1 VCVRVPSV
9 GCVAEWLTDKP
20 VNCVWSSRDVV
31 VTARAPSRTCCPL
44 MVVTVACQR
53 DAIYYSAPDRG
64 ARSIVMSVS
73 VCLSLSLCLRVCLSV
88 HDHIS
93 RTTRRS
99 SLIFLCMLPVV
110 GPLWR
115 LSDTLRISGFVD
127 DVIFAQKQ
135 TGCSTSPPG

>member
-1 VCVRVPSV
+1 MFEVGVTEGPTSGGGGWDNCPVCVCVRVPSV

-20 VNCVWSSRDVV
+20 VNCVWSSRNVV

-64 ARSIVMSVS
+64 ARSTVMSVS

-110 GPLWR
+110 GPL
-115 LSDTLRISGFVD
+115 
-127 DVIFAQKQ
+127 
-135 TGCSTSPPG
+135 

>member
-1 VCVRVPSV
+1 VSQRGRHPGGMGQLPSLCVCVRVPSV

-99 SLIFLCMLPVV
+99 SSFFVHVTCGRP
-110 GPLWR
+110 PL
-115 LSDTLRISGFVD
+115 T
-127 DVIFAQKQ
+127 A
-135 TGCSTSPPG
+135 

>member
-1 VCVRVPSV
+1 MVVYYVWGRCPRGADIRGGTTAQFVCVRVPSV

-73 VCLSLSLCLRVCLSV
+73 VCLSLSLPVSPCVFVC
-88 HDHIS
+88 
-93 RTTRRS
+93 
-99 SLIFLCMLPVV
+99 P
-110 GPLWR
+110 
-115 LSDTLRISGFVD
+115 
-127 DVIFAQKQ
+127 
-135 TGCSTSPPG
+135 